1 MTLSTV
7 VGWLAS
13 LLVVVAAL
21 GAVVSLVT
29 GPLLGAFALPTVL
42 VTLLVAVAVA
52 VAALQGARSREW
64 LSNGGY
70 W

>member
-1 MTLSTV
+1 MALSTV
-7 VGWLAS
+7 AGWLAT
-13 LLVVVAAL
+13 LLVVLAAL

-29 GPLLGAFALPTVL
+29 GPLLGAFAVPSVIVVL
-42 VTLLVAVAVA
+42 VVAVAV
-52 VAALQGARSREW
+52 VVGALQGARSREW

>member
-7 VGWLAS
+7 AGWLAT
-13 LLVVVAAL
+13 LLVVLAAL

-29 GPLLGAFALPTVL
+29 GPLLGEFAVPSVL
-42 VTLLVAVAVA
+42 VVVLVAVAVV
-52 VAALQGARSREW
+52 VAALQGARSRDW
-64 LSNGGY
+64 LANGGY

>member
-1 MTLSTV
+1 MALSTV
-7 VGWLAS
+7 AGWLAT
-13 LLVVVAAL
+13 LLVVLAAL

-29 GPLLGAFALPTVL
+29 GPLIGAFAVPSILVVL
-42 VTLLVAVAVA
+42 VVVVAVV
-52 VAALQGARSREW
+52 VGALQGARSREW